1 MKRLILHIA
10 TLALAVTPAAVF
22 AAQPDDSETT
32 VVTEDDSR
40 DIRENAVVIP
50 DGDAD
55 DIDIPVPSFIR
66 QRSNKI
72 TLNGSDPSKL
82 RQAVMMSNV
91 KPVSML
97 LIGDS
102 HVQAGINSGVTRELL
117 QYDFGNAGRGIIAP
131 LRLSGTNEPS
141 DYYFQS
147 RNQWNA
153 VRLMN
158 ASWEQSVGFTGT
170 SIHPLT
176 SESQLF
182 IATSE
187 KEDYNPFTSVT
198 IFHRGQMTIKSVTTS
213 EGKTVHFRA
222 VPSHDYTQIILAEPV
237 TGIDVDFSSAGDLT
251 VYGASLDSGRPG
263 VKFHSI
269 GNNGAT
275 YDTYNRIGNVGQGI
289 VPLEPSLVIIALGTN
304 EAFGKFDSAE
314 FTRSVDRLVKNI
326 RATNPD
332 AFIVL
337 TTPMECQRSITTSKK
352 VRVKGKTKKGRPR
365 YRTTS
370 VKSYKVNSNIASVRN
385 AIIDYGRRNNVAV
398 YDWYDVAG
406 GAGASSSWLSANLF
420 AKDRVHHT
428 AAGYRLEGRMLYD
441 AILSTLRD

>member
-141 DYYFQS
+141 DY
-147 RNQWNA
+147 
-153 VRLMN
+153 
-158 ASWEQSVGFTGT
+158 
-170 SIHPLT
+170 
-176 SESQLF
+176 
-182 IATSE
+182 
-187 KEDYNPFTSVT
+187 
-198 IFHRGQMTIKSVTTS
+198 
-213 EGKTVHFRA
+213 
-222 VPSHDYTQIILAEPV
+222 
-237 TGIDVDFSSAGDLT
+237 
-251 VYGASLDSGRPG
+251 
-263 VKFHSI
+263 
-269 GNNGAT
+269 
-275 YDTYNRIGNVGQGI
+275 
-289 VPLEPSLVIIALGTN
+289 
-304 EAFGKFDSAE
+304 
-314 FTRSVDRLVKNI
+314 
-326 RATNPD
+326 
-332 AFIVL
+332 
-337 TTPMECQRSITTSKK
+337 
-352 VRVKGKTKKGRPR
+352 
-365 YRTTS
+365 
-370 VKSYKVNSNIASVRN
+370 
-385 AIIDYGRRNNVAV
+385 
-398 YDWYDVAG
+398 
-406 GAGASSSWLSANLF
+406 
-420 AKDRVHHT
+420 
-428 AAGYRLEGRMLYD
+428 
-441 AILSTLRD
+441 